1 MATAVLPPR
10 GTPAFEERLALYT
23 DPDTCPAD
31 ELKPRA
37 LVDER
42 AFISWQQDIPREY
55 LHVSPEELDR
65 RITAARAY
73 LGKKLVI
80 LGHHYQRDEVIKYA
94 DFTGDSFK
102 LAQHA
107 AAQDEAE
114 AVVFCGV
121 HFMAESADI
130 LTPERVR
137 VLLPNMAAGCSM
149 ADMADPDDVY
159 AAWDHITGV
168 LGDSAKVIPIT
179 YMNSAA
185 SLKAFTGE
193 REGIVCTSSNAA
205 KTFDYAFE
213 RGDKI
218 FFFPDQH
225 LGRNTGFDAGIPLD
239 EMVLWNW
246 RRPDGGLTP
255 DQIREAK
262 VILWQ
267 GHCSTHQRFSVE
279 QIEKARREHPG
290 VRVIVH
296 PETSWEVV
304 QAADDSGSTEKILRV
319 VNEAPAGST
328 WAVGTEINLVNRL
341 AVKNPDKTVF
351 CLDPVVCPCSTMY
364 RIHPAYIAWV
374 LEGLVHGHYVNE
386 IRVDVETRKWSLVAL
401 ERMLALK

>member
-1 MATAVLPPR
+1 MTSTLLRPRRLIATPLPD
-10 GTPAFEERLALYT
+10 YS
-23 DPDTCPAD
+23 DPDTCPTD
-31 ELKPRA
+31 A
-37 LVDER
+37 LVPVPLAQEP
-42 AFISWQQDIPREY
+42 AFISWQQDIPRQY
-55 LHVSPEELDR
+55 LEQSPEELDR
-65 RITAARAY
+65 RISIARAR
-73 LGKKLVI
+73 LGKRLVI

-102 LAQHA
+102 LARHA
-107 AAQDEAE
+107 AEQDGAE
-114 AVVFCGV
+114 FVVFCGV

-130 LTPERVR
+130 LTSPDVR
-137 VLLPNMAAGCSM
+137 VILPNMAAGCSM

-159 AAWDHITGV
+159 AAWDEIAAV

-185 SLKAFTGE
+185 SLKAFVGE
-193 REGIVCTSSNAA
+193 REGIVCTSSNAR

-218 FFFPDQH
+218 LFFPDQH
-225 LGRNTGFDAGIPLD
+225 LGRNTGWDMGIPLD

-246 RRPDGGLTP
+246 RRPSGGVTAEQL
-255 DQIREAK
+255 RKAK
-262 VILWQ
+262 AILWQ

-279 QIEKARREHPG
+279 QIEKARLEHSG

-296 PETSWEVV
+296 PETRWEVV
-304 QAADDSGSTEKILRV
+304 QAADDWGSTEKIV
-319 VNEAPAGST
+319 KVISAAPAGST

-341 AVKNPDKTVF
+341 AKAHPDKTVF

-374 LEGLVHGHYVNE
+374 LEGLVQGHVVNE
-386 IRVDVETRKWSLVAL
+386 VRVDAETRKWSLVAL
-401 ERMLALK
+401 ERMLALP